1 MTKPVYAEPQ
11 AEKLLPLLVSIGR
24 EVKNRIRAI
33 DELEQKLAKYGPSN
47 PARDMAATEL
57 VAQVSLHKRE
67 LRRALKELERLGCDL
82 DADHPLRIL
91 IPGLNGPMAFEGS
104 LEKTQ
109 FRFRPGM
116 LQP

>member
-1 MTKPVYAEPQ
+1 MTKPVYAEPE

-33 DELEQKLAKYGPSN
+33 DALEQELSKYGPSK
-47 PARDMAATEL
+47 PARDAKATEL
-57 VAQVSLHKRE
+57 IAQLAIHKRE
-67 LRRALKELERLGCDL
+67 LRTSLKELERLGCEL

-91 IPGLNGPMAFEGS
+91 IPGLNGALAFEGS

-109 FRFRPGM
+109 FRLRPGL

>member
-1 MTKPVYAEPQ
+1 MPKPVYAEPE

-33 DELEQKLAKYGPSN
+33 DAIEQELAKYGPAK
-47 PARDMAATEL
+47 PARDAKATEL
-57 VAQVSLHKRE
+57 IAQLAVHKHE
-67 LRRALKELERLGCDL
+67 LRTALKELERLGCEL

-91 IPGLNGPMAFEGS
+91 IPGLNGTLAFEGS

-109 FRFRPGM
+109 FRLRPG
-116 LQP
+116 LLLP